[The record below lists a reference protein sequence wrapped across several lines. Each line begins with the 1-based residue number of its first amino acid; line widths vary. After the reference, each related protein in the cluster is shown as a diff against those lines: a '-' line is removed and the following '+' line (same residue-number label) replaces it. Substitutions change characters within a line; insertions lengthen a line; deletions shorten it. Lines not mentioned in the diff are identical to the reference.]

1 MTRAARARSSIGV
14 STTAALLL
22 ALAACGG
29 GGDSQASTQSGTRS
43 GATTTTAPAPTGTT
57 DPAAQAYVGLSKADA
72 IDKAEADGHPWRITR
87 EDDQHFPATLDYNPD
102 RVSFEIDKGKVT
114 QAIFG

>member
-1 MTRAARARSSIGV
+1 MTRAAARRVALGL
-14 STTAALLL
+14 TTVVLLV

-29 GGDSQASTQSGTRS
+29 SDSKASTRGEQGAPTTSG
-43 GATTTTAPAPTGTT
+43 APTGTT

-72 IDKAEADGHPWRITR
+72 IKKAEADGRPWRITR
-87 EDDQHFPATLDYNPD
+87 EDDQHFPATLDYNPQ

-114 QAIFG
+114 RAIFG